1 MYLNL
6 KNKIILLLL
15 LFSSFIGRAQE
26 QEDYTI
32 AILGDKLIPET
43 DQILDQLKDEI
54 KSVVGQSANIV
65 FKDSFILLNDL
76 NLEKAKSNYENML
89 NSKDVDL
96 ILSFG
101 SVNNFVIAKNTVF
114 PKPTILFGVI
124 NDDYITF
131 PEGQVSSNITNLTY
145 ILTPK
150 SYKRDLLQFKEIYP
164 FKKIGI
170 IVDDYLTEIYPVK
183 NTLDKIFETIEAEY
197 VLIPIN
203 KANDIDGKLE
213 SLDAIYLSGGLF
225 FSKDEQISLVNKI
238 NSKRL
243 PSFTSIDEHLS
254 DYGVLLTS
262 QPINNLDQ
270 FFRRIALNIESAVN
284 DENLADLPIYM
295 DLQAK
300 LSLNIETAFQI
311 NFPLKYS
318 FLLKTNIVGNV
329 NQISFQKQ
337 YSLSEVFNQVLD
349 QNLSLKAEQK
359 NIEIASQEV
368 KLSKSEYLPDVSSSL
383 SGTHIDPEL
392 AKVSNGS
399 NPEYSTSGNLTFEQL
414 IFSEQASANIKI
426 QKELKEASIENYNSK
441 QKDAILNSG
450 VAYYNALIAKANYLI
465 NDENLR
471 VTRQNYEIA
480 QQKFDA
486 GETGKSDVLRWKS
499 ELAMAT
505 QNIVTSF
512 TQLNQSFNELNQ
524 ILNNPI
530 GLKIDVLN
538 EDFKNHNDKNDFK
551 FFNMLDDPFLRAKF
565 TQLVEE
571 KAIANA
577 HELKSLQH
585 NINASKR
592 TAMLYQRSKF
602 LPTIGLQ
609 GQYNHTF
616 SKDGAGSKYPTGI
629 VGAPNGYYNVGVQ
642 LSLPIFQKKQR
653 NINRQ
658 KSYIQRDQLNIQ
670 KDETIVS
677 IKRNVNDI
685 ILSIVSQFSNIE
697 LSKVSTEAAKES
709 LELMQISYSNGA
721 TGITSLI
728 DSQQAYFQAQQQQAN
743 ADYNFQLSILQL
755 ERIMSYF
762 FTLHSEEENEA
773 FINQV
778 KERIVQMN

>member
-1 MYLNL
+1 M
-6 KNKIILLLL
+6 KNTFILLLL
-15 LFSSFIGRAQE
+15 IFSSFLGRSQQ

-32 AILGDKLIPET
+32 AILGDKLIPENE
-43 DQILDQLKDEI
+43 QILLQLKEEI

-76 NLEKAKSNYENML
+76 NLEKAKSNYENMVQ
-89 NSKDVDL
+89 SDDVDL

-101 SVNNFVIAKNTVF
+101 SVNNFVIGKNKIF
-114 PKPTILFGVI
+114 SKPVILFGVI
-124 NDDYITF
+124 NDDFITF
-131 PEGQVSSNITNLTY
+131 PEGQISSNITNLTY
-145 ILTPK
+145 ILTPQ

-183 NTLDKIFETIEAEY
+183 NTLNDIFKTIEAEY
-197 VLIPIN
+197 VLIPI
-203 KANDIDGKLE
+203 KQANDVDGKLE
-213 SLDAIYLSGGLF
+213 SLDAVYLSGGLF
-225 FSKDEQISLVNKI
+225 FNKDEQISLVNKI
-238 NSKRL
+238 NQKNL
-243 PSFTSIDEHLS
+243 PSFTSINEHLS

-262 QPINNLDQ
+262 QPVNNLEQ

-284 DENLADLPIYM
+284 GDNLAQLPIYM

-318 FLLKTNIVGNV
+318 FLLRTNIVGNA

-337 YSLSEVFNQVLD
+337 YTLPEVFHQVLN
-349 QNLSLKAEQK
+349 QNLNLKAEQK
-359 NIEIASQEV
+359 NIELANQEV
-368 KLSKSEYLPDVSSSL
+368 KLSKSEYLPDLSTSL
-383 SGTHIDPEL
+383 SGTHLDPEL

-399 NPEYSTSGNLTFEQL
+399 NPEYSTSGNITFEQL

-426 QKELKEASIENYNSK
+426 QKELKEATKETYNAK
-441 QKDAILNSG
+441 EKDAILNAG
-450 VAYYNALIAKANYLI
+450 VAFYNALIAKANFLI

-480 QQKFDA
+480 QQKYDA
-486 GETGKSDVLRWKS
+486 GQTGKSDVLRWKS

-505 QNIVTSF
+505 QNIVNSY

-538 EDFKNHNDKNDFK
+538 SDFKKPGDKDDFK
-551 FFNMLDDPFLRAKF
+551 FFNMLDDPFLRERF
-565 TQLVEE
+565 THLIEE
-571 KAIANA
+571 KAIENA

-585 NINASKR
+585 NISASKR
-592 TAMLYQRSKF
+592 SAMLQQRSKF

-616 SKDGAGSKYPTGI
+616 SRDGEGATYPTGI
-629 VGAPNGYYNVGVQ
+629 TGAPDGYYNVGVQ
-642 LSLPIFQKKQR
+642 VSLPIFQKNQR

-658 KSYIQRDQLNIQ
+658 KSFIQRDQLNIQ

-721 TGITSLI
+721 IGITSLI

-762 FTLHSEEENEA
+762 FSLHSDEENQV
-773 FINQV
+773 FVNQV

>member
-1 MYLNL
+1 M
-6 KNKIILLLL
+6 KNNIILLLL
-15 LFSSFIGRAQE
+15 IFSSFIGRAQQ
-26 QEDYTI
+26 QEDFTV

-43 DQILDQLKDEI
+43 DQILVQLKDEI
-54 KSVVGQSANIV
+54 KSVVGQSANVV
-65 FKDSFILLNDL
+65 FKDSFVLLNDL
-76 NLEKAKSNYENML
+76 NLEKAKNNYEKMVQ
-89 NSKDVDL
+89 SEDVDL

-101 SVNNFVIAKNTVF
+101 SVNNFVIAKNKTF

-124 NDDYITF
+124 NDDFITF
-131 PEGQVSSNITNLTY
+131 PEGQLSSNITNLTY
-145 ILTPK
+145 ILTPQ
-150 SYKRDLLQFKEIYP
+150 SYKRDLLQFKEIFP

-170 IVDDYLTEIYPVK
+170 IVDEYLTEIYPVK
-183 NTLDKIFETIEAEY
+183 NTLDEIFKTIEAEY
-197 VLIPIN
+197 ILIPIN
-203 KANDIDGKLE
+203 QANDIDGKLE
-213 SLDAIYLSGGLF
+213 SLDAVYLSGGLF
-225 FSKDEQISLVNKI
+225 FNKDEQIRLVNKI
-238 NSKRL
+238 NEKKL
-243 PSFTSIDEHLS
+243 PSFTSINEHLS

-270 FFRRIALNIESAVN
+270 FFRRIALNIESAVHG
-284 DENLADLPIYM
+284 DNLAQLPIYM

-318 FLLKTNIVGNV
+318 FLLRTNIVGNA

-337 YSLSEVFNQVLD
+337 YTLDEVFQQVLN

-359 NIEIASQEV
+359 NIDLANQEV
-368 KLSKSEYLPDVSSSL
+368 KLSKSEYLPDLSTSL
-383 SGTHIDPEL
+383 SGTHLDPEL

-399 NPEYSTSGNLTFEQL
+399 NPEYSTSGNITFEQL

-426 QKELKEASIENYNSK
+426 QKELKEASKETYNSK
-441 QKDAILNSG
+441 EKDAILNAG
-450 VAYYNALIAKANYLI
+450 TAYYSALIAKANFLI

-480 QQKFDA
+480 QQKYDA
-486 GETGKSDVLRWKS
+486 GQTGKSDVLRWKS

-505 QNIVTSF
+505 QNIVNSY
-512 TQLNQSFNELNQ
+512 TQLNQSFNELNE

-538 EDFKNHNDKNDFK
+538 ADFKNHNDKNDFK
-551 FFNMLDDPFLRAKF
+551 FFNMLDDPFLRDKF
-565 TQLVEE
+565 THLVEE
-571 KAIANA
+571 RAIENA

-585 NINASKR
+585 NISASKR
-592 TAMLYQRSKF
+592 SAMLYQRSKF

-616 SKDGAGSKYPTGI
+616 SRDGEGSTYPTGFL
-629 VGAPNGYYNVGVQ
+629 GAPDGYYNVGVQ
-642 LSLPIFQKKQR
+642 VSLPIFQKNQR

-658 KSYIQRDQLNIQ
+658 KSFIQRDQLNIQ
-670 KDETIVS
+670 KDQTIVS

-697 LSKVSTEAAKES
+697 LSKVSTDAAKES
-709 LELMQISYSNGA
+709 LELMQVSYSNGA
-721 TGITSLI
+721 IGITSLI

-743 ADYNFQLSILQL
+743 ANYNFQLSILQL

-762 FTLHSEEENEA
+762 FTLHTEEENQV

-778 KERIVQMN
+778 KERIVQN

>member
-1 MYLNL
+1 M
-6 KNKIILLLL
+6 KNNIILLLL
-15 LFSSFIGRAQE
+15 MFSSFLGRAQQ
-26 QEDYTI
+26 QENYTI

-43 DQILDQLKDEI
+43 DQILIQLKDEI

-76 NLEKAKSNYENML
+76 NLEKAKSNYESMVQ
-89 NSKDVDL
+89 SEDVDL

-101 SVNNFVIAKNTVF
+101 SVNNFVIAKNKAF

-124 NDDYITF
+124 NDDFITF

-145 ILTPK
+145 ILTPQ
-150 SYKRDLLQFKEIYP
+150 SYKRDLLQFQEIFP

-170 IVDDYLTEIYPVK
+170 IMDDYLTEIYPVK
-183 NTLDKIFETIEAEY
+183 NTLDEIFKTIEAEY
-197 VLIPIN
+197 VLIPIHQ
-203 KANDIDGKLE
+203 ANDIDGKLE
-213 SLDAIYLSGGLF
+213 SLDAVYLSGGLF
-225 FSKDEQISLVNKI
+225 FNKDEQISLVNKI
-238 NSKRL
+238 NATKL
-243 PSFTSIDEHLS
+243 PSFTSINEHLS
-254 DYGVLLTS
+254 EYGVLLTS

-284 DENLADLPIYM
+284 GNNLAQLPIYM

-318 FLLKTNIVGNV
+318 FLLRTNIVGNA

-337 YSLSEVFNQVLD
+337 YTLPEVLNQVLNE
-349 QNLSLKAEQK
+349 NLNLKAEQK
-359 NIEIASQEV
+359 NIELANQEV
-368 KLSKSEYLPDVSSSL
+368 KLSKSEYLPDLSSSL

-399 NPEYSTSGNLTFEQL
+399 NPEYSTSGNIKFEQL

-426 QKELKEASIENYNSK
+426 QKELKKATKEAYNSK
-441 QKDAILNSG
+441 EKDAILNAG
-450 VAYYNALIAKANYLI
+450 VAYYNALIAKANFLI
-465 NDENLR
+465 NDDNLR

-480 QQKFDA
+480 QQKYFA
-486 GETGKSDVLRWKS
+486 GQTGKSDVLRWKS

-505 QNIVTSF
+505 QNIVNSY

-530 GLKIDVLN
+530 GLKIDVLSN
-538 EDFKNHNDKNDFK
+538 DFKNPGEKNDYK
-551 FFNMLDDPFLRAKF
+551 FFNMLDDPFLREKF
-565 TQLVEE
+565 THFVEE
-571 KAIANA
+571 KAIENA

-585 NINASKR
+585 NISASKR
-592 TAMLYQRSKF
+592 SAMLHQRSKF

-609 GQYNHTF
+609 GQYNQTF
-616 SKDGAGSKYPTGI
+616 SRGGEGTTYPTGFT
-629 VGAPNGYYNVGVQ
+629 GAPDGYYNVGVQ
-642 LSLPIFQKKQR
+642 LSLPIFQKNQR
-653 NINRQ
+653 NIKRQ
-658 KSYIQRDQLNIQ
+658 KSFIQRDQLNIQ
-670 KDETIVS
+670 RDEVIVS

-685 ILSIVSQFSNIE
+685 ILSIISQFSNIE

-721 TGITSLI
+721 IGITSLI

-762 FTLHSEEENEA
+762 FTLHSDEENEV
-773 FINQV
+773 FISQV
-778 KERIVQMN
+778 KKRIVQN

>member
-1 MYLNL
+1 MS
-6 KNKIILLLL
+6 NKIILLLL
-15 LFSSFIGRAQE
+15 IFSSFLGQAQQ

-43 DQILDQLKDEI
+43 DQIFAQLKDEI

-76 NLEKAKSNYENML
+76 NLEKAKSNYEKML
-89 NSKDVDL
+89 ALKDVDL

-101 SVNNFVIAKNTVF
+101 SINNLVIAKNKKF
-114 PKPTILFGVI
+114 PKPVILFGVI
-124 NDDYITF
+124 NDDFITF
-131 PEGQVSSNITNLTY
+131 PKGQVSSNISNLTY

-164 FKKIGI
+164 YRKIGI
-170 IVDDYLTEIYPVK
+170 IVDDYLTKIYPVK
-183 NTLDKIFETIEAEY
+183 NTLDEIFNTIEAEY
-197 VLIPIN
+197 ELIPIN
-203 KANDIDGKLE
+203 QVDDINGKLE
-213 SLDAIYLSGGLF
+213 SLDAVYLSGGLF
-225 FSKDEQISLVNKI
+225 FSKKEQINLVKKLNEK
-238 NSKRL
+238 NL
-243 PSFTSIDEHLS
+243 PTFTSIDEHFS

-284 DENLADLPIYM
+284 GDNLSQLPIYM
-295 DLQAK
+295 DIEAK

-318 FLLKTNIVGNV
+318 FLLRTNIVGDANRL
-329 NQISFQKQ
+329 SSQKQ
-337 YSLSEVFNQVLD
+337 YSLTDVMHQVLD
-349 QNLSLKAEQK
+349 KNLSLKAEQK
-359 NIEIASQEV
+359 NIQLAGQEI
-368 KLSKSEYLPDVSSSL
+368 KLSKSEYLPDLSASA
-383 SGTHIDPEL
+383 SGTYIDPEL

-399 NPEYSTSGNLTFEQL
+399 NPEYSTTGNVKLEQL

-426 QKELKEASIENYNSK
+426 QKELAKATRESYNSK
-441 QKDAILNSG
+441 EKDAILNSG
-450 VAYYNALIAKANYLI
+450 IAYYNALIAKANFLI
-465 NDENLR
+465 NNENLR

-480 QQKFDA
+480 QQKYNA

-505 QNIVTSF
+505 QNIVNSF

-538 EDFKNHNDKNDFK
+538 TDIKDSEKENNWK
-551 FFNMLDDPFLRAKF
+551 FFTMLDDPFLRKKF
-565 TQLVEE
+565 TLFVEE
-571 KAIANA
+571 TAIENA
-577 HELKSLQH
+577 HELKSLQY
-585 NINASKR
+585 NISASKR
-592 TAMLYQRSKF
+592 SELLYKRSKYS
-602 LPTIGLQ
+602 PTIGLQ

-616 SKDGAGSKYPTGI
+616 SRGGEGSKYPIGFTGT
-629 VGAPNGYYNVGVQ
+629 PDGYYNVSVQ
-642 LSLPIFQKKQR
+642 VSLPVFQKNQR

-658 KSYIQRDQLNIQ
+658 KSFIQSEQLNIQ
-670 KDETIVS
+670 KNETIVS
-677 IKRNVNDI
+677 IKRNAGDI
-685 ILSIVSQFSNIE
+685 ILAIISQFSSIE

-709 LELMQISYSNGA
+709 LDLMQVSYSNGA
-721 TGITSLI
+721 IGITSLI

-743 ADYNFQLSILQL
+743 ATYNFQLSILQL

-762 FTLHSEEENEA
+762 FTLHTEDENQI

-778 KERIVQMN
+778 KNRIIQLN

>member
-1 MYLNL
+1 M
-6 KNKIILLLL
+6 KNHIILLLL
-15 LFSSFIGRAQE
+15 IFSSFIGRAQQ
-26 QEDYTI
+26 QEDFTV

-43 DQILDQLKDEI
+43 DQILVQLKDEI
-54 KSVVGQSANIV
+54 KSVVGQSANVV
-65 FKDSFILLNDL
+65 FKDSFVLLNDL
-76 NLEKAKSNYENML
+76 NLEKAKSNYERMVQ
-89 NSKDVDL
+89 SEDVDL

-101 SVNNFVIAKNTVF
+101 SVNNFVIAKNKTF

-124 NDDYITF
+124 NDDFITF
-131 PEGQVSSNITNLTY
+131 PEGQLSSNITNLTY
-145 ILTPK
+145 ILTPQ
-150 SYKRDLLQFKEIYP
+150 SYKRDLLQFKEIFP

-170 IVDDYLTEIYPVK
+170 IVDEYLTEIYPVK
-183 NTLDKIFETIEAEY
+183 NTLDEIFKTIEAEY
-197 VLIPIN
+197 ILIPIN
-203 KANDIDGKLE
+203 QANDIDGKLE
-213 SLDAIYLSGGLF
+213 SLDAVYLSGGLF
-225 FSKDEQISLVNKI
+225 FNKDEQIRLVNKI
-238 NSKRL
+238 NEKKL
-243 PSFTSIDEHLS
+243 PSFTSINEHLS

-270 FFRRIALNIESAVN
+270 FFRRIALNIESAVHG
-284 DENLADLPIYM
+284 DNLAQLPIYM

-318 FLLKTNIVGNV
+318 FLLRTNIVGNA

-337 YSLSEVFNQVLD
+337 YTLDEVFQQVLN

-359 NIEIASQEV
+359 NIDLANQEV
-368 KLSKSEYLPDVSSSL
+368 KLSKSEYLPDLSTSL
-383 SGTHIDPEL
+383 SGTHLDPEL

-399 NPEYSTSGNLTFEQL
+399 NPEYSTSGNITFEQL

-426 QKELKEASIENYNSK
+426 QKELKEASKETYNSK
-441 QKDAILNSG
+441 EKDAILNAG
-450 VAYYNALIAKANYLI
+450 TAYYSALIAKANFLI

-480 QQKFDA
+480 QQKYDA
-486 GETGKSDVLRWKS
+486 GQTGKSDVLRWKS

-505 QNIVTSF
+505 QNIVNSY
-512 TQLNQSFNELNQ
+512 TQLNQSFNELNE

-538 EDFKNHNDKNDFK
+538 ADFKNHNDKNDFK
-551 FFNMLDDPFLRAKF
+551 FFNMLDDPFLRDKF
-565 TQLVEE
+565 THLVEE
-571 KAIANA
+571 RAIENA

-585 NINASKR
+585 NISASKR
-592 TAMLYQRSKF
+592 SAMLYQRSKF

-616 SKDGAGSKYPTGI
+616 SRDGEGSTYPTGFL
-629 VGAPNGYYNVGVQ
+629 GAPDGYYNVGVQ
-642 LSLPIFQKKQR
+642 VSLPIFQKNQR

-658 KSYIQRDQLNIQ
+658 KSFIQRDQLNIQ
-670 KDETIVS
+670 KDQTIVS

-697 LSKVSTEAAKES
+697 LSKVSTDAAKES
-709 LELMQISYSNGA
+709 LELMQVSYSNGA
-721 TGITSLI
+721 IGITSLI

-743 ADYNFQLSILQL
+743 ANYNFQLSILQL

-762 FTLHSEEENEA
+762 FTLHTEEENQV

-778 KERIVQMN
+778 KERIVQN

>member
-1 MYLNL
+1 M
-6 KNKIILLLL
+6 KNKIIFLLLI
-15 LFSSFIGRAQE
+15 FSSFIGRAQQ

-43 DQILDQLKDEI
+43 DQILVQLKDEI

-76 NLEKAKSNYENML
+76 NLEKASDNYEKML
-89 NSKDVDL
+89 KSPDVDL

-101 SVNNFVIAKNTVF
+101 SVNNYVIAKNKIF
-114 PKPTILFGVI
+114 PKPVILFGVI
-124 NDDYITF
+124 NDDFITF
-131 PEGQVSSNITNLTY
+131 PEGQVSSNIPNLTY
-145 ILTPK
+145 ILTPQ
-150 SYKRDLLQFKEIYP
+150 SYKRDLLH

-170 IVDDYLTEIYPVK
+170 IVDDYLTKIHPVK
-183 NTLDKIFETIEAEY
+183 ETLDEIFKTIEAEY
-197 VLIPIN
+197 VLITIN
-203 KANDIDGKLE
+203 QANDIDGKLD
-213 SLDAIYLSGGLF
+213 SLDAVYLSGGLF
-225 FSKDEQISLVNKI
+225 FSKDEQANLVNKI
-238 NSKRL
+238 NERKL
-243 PSFTSIDEHLS
+243 PSFTSIDEHFS
-254 DYGVLLTS
+254 DYGILLTS

-284 DENLADLPIYM
+284 GDNLAQLPIYM
-295 DLQAK
+295 DIEAK

-311 NFPLKYS
+311 HFPLKYS

-337 YSLSEVFNQVLD
+337 YTLPEVMKQVLD
-349 QNLSLKAEQK
+349 QNLNLKAEQK
-359 NIEIASQEV
+359 NIELASQEV
-368 KLSKSEYLPDVSSSL
+368 KLSKSEYLPDLSSSF
-383 SGTHIDPEL
+383 SGAYLDPEL

-399 NPEYSTSGNLTFEQL
+399 NPEYSTSGNIKFEQL

-426 QKELKEASIENYNSK
+426 QKELKKAIKENYNSEE
-441 QKDAILNSG
+441 KDAILNAG
-450 VAYYNALIAKANYLI
+450 VAYYNALIAKANFLI

-480 QQKFDA
+480 QQKYDA
-486 GETGKSDVLRWKS
+486 GQTGKSDVLRWKS

-505 QNIVTSF
+505 QNIVNSY

-538 EDFKNHNDKNDFK
+538 EDFKNSHGKNDNK
-551 FFNMLDDPFLRAKF
+551 FFNILDDPFSREKF
-565 TQLVEE
+565 TRLVEE
-571 KAIANA
+571 KAIENA

-585 NINASKR
+585 NISASKR
-592 TAMLYQRSKF
+592 SAMLYQRSKF

-609 GQYNHTF
+609 GEYNHTF
-616 SKDGAGSKYPTGI
+616 SRSGEGTKYPTGFI
-629 VGAPNGYYNVGVQ
+629 GSPDGYYNVGVQ
-642 LSLPIFQKKQR
+642 VSLPIFQKNQR

-658 KSYIQRDQLNIQ
+658 KSFIQRDQLNIQ
-670 KDETIVS
+670 RNDAIAS

-697 LSKVSTEAAKES
+697 LSKISTEAAKES
-709 LELMQISYSNGA
+709 LELMQVSYSNGA
-721 TGITSLI
+721 IGITSLI
-728 DSQQAYFQAQQQQAN
+728 DSQQAYFQAQYQQAN

-762 FTLHSEEENEA
+762 FTLHSDEENQI

-778 KERIVQMN
+778 KEQIVQN

>member
-1 MYLNL
+1 M
-6 KNKIILLLL
+6 KNNIILLLL
-15 LFSSFIGRAQE
+15 IFSSFIGRAQQ
-26 QEDYTI
+26 QEDFTV

-43 DQILDQLKDEI
+43 DQILVQLKDEI
-54 KSVVGQSANIV
+54 KSVVGQSANVV
-65 FKDSFILLNDL
+65 FKDSFVLLNDL
-76 NLEKAKSNYENML
+76 NLEKAKSNYERMVQ
-89 NSKDVDL
+89 SDDVDL

-101 SVNNFVIAKNTVF
+101 SVNNFVIAKNKTF

-124 NDDYITF
+124 NDDFITF
-131 PEGQVSSNITNLTY
+131 PEGQLSSNITNLTY
-145 ILTPK
+145 ILTPQ
-150 SYKRDLLQFKEIYP
+150 SYKRDLLQFKEIFP

-170 IVDDYLTEIYPVK
+170 IVDEYLTEIYPVK
-183 NTLDKIFETIEAEY
+183 NTLDEIFKTIEAEY
-197 VLIPIN
+197 ILIPIN
-203 KANDIDGKLE
+203 QANDIDGKLE
-213 SLDAIYLSGGLF
+213 SLDAVYLSGGLF
-225 FSKDEQISLVNKI
+225 FNKDEQIRLVNKI
-238 NSKRL
+238 NEKKL
-243 PSFTSIDEHLS
+243 PSFTSINEHLS

-270 FFRRIALNIESAVN
+270 FFRRIALNIESAVHG
-284 DENLADLPIYM
+284 DNLAQLPIYM

-318 FLLKTNIVGNV
+318 FLLRTNIVGNA

-337 YSLSEVFNQVLD
+337 YTLDEVFQQVLN

-359 NIEIASQEV
+359 NIDLANQEV
-368 KLSKSEYLPDVSSSL
+368 KLSKSEYLPDLSTSL
-383 SGTHIDPEL
+383 SGTHLDPEL

-399 NPEYSTSGNLTFEQL
+399 NPEYSTSGNITFEQL

-426 QKELKEASIENYNSK
+426 QKELKEASKETYNSK
-441 QKDAILNSG
+441 EKDAILNAG
-450 VAYYNALIAKANYLI
+450 TAYYSALIAKANFLI

-480 QQKFDA
+480 QQKYDA
-486 GETGKSDVLRWKS
+486 GQTGKSDVLRWKS

-505 QNIVTSF
+505 QNIVNSY
-512 TQLNQSFNELNQ
+512 TQLNQSFNELNE

-538 EDFKNHNDKNDFK
+538 ADFKNHNDKNDFK
-551 FFNMLDDPFLRAKF
+551 FFNMLDDPFLRDKF
-565 TQLVEE
+565 THLVEE
-571 KAIANA
+571 RAIENA

-585 NINASKR
+585 NISASKR
-592 TAMLYQRSKF
+592 SAMLYQRSKF

-616 SKDGAGSKYPTGI
+616 SRDGEGSTYPTGFL
-629 VGAPNGYYNVGVQ
+629 GAPDGYYNVGVQ
-642 LSLPIFQKKQR
+642 VSLPIFQKNQR

-658 KSYIQRDQLNIQ
+658 KSFIQRDQLNIQ
-670 KDETIVS
+670 KDQTIVS

-697 LSKVSTEAAKES
+697 LSKVSTDAAKES
-709 LELMQISYSNGA
+709 LELMQVSYSNGA
-721 TGITSLI
+721 IGITSLI

-743 ADYNFQLSILQL
+743 ANYNFQLSILQL

-762 FTLHSEEENEA
+762 FTLHTEEENQV

-778 KERIVQMN
+778 KERIVQN

>member
-1 MYLNL
+1 M

-15 LFSSFIGRAQE
+15 IFSAFIGRAQQ

-43 DQILDQLKDEI
+43 NEILIQLKDEI

-76 NLEKAKSNYENML
+76 NLEKAKSNYEKML
-89 NSKDVDL
+89 QLPDVDL

-101 SVNNFVIAKNTVF
+101 SVNNYVIAKNKAF
-114 PKPTILFGVI
+114 PKPVILFGVI
-124 NDDYITF
+124 NDDFITF
-131 PEGQVSSNITNLTY
+131 PEGQVSSNIPNLTY

-150 SYKRDLLQFKEIYP
+150 SYKRDLLQFKEIFP

-170 IVDDYLTEIYPVK
+170 IVDDYLTKIHPVK
-183 NTLDKIFETIEAEY
+183 ETLDEIFRTIEAEY
-197 VLIPIN
+197 VLITIN
-203 KANDIDGKLE
+203 QAIDIDSKLD
-213 SLDAIYLSGGLF
+213 SLDAVYLSGGLF
-225 FSKDEQISLVNKI
+225 FSKDEQASLINKI
-238 NSKRL
+238 NEQKL
-243 PSFTSIDEHLS
+243 PSFTSIDEHFS
-254 DYGVLLTS
+254 DYGILLTS

-270 FFRRIALNIESAVN
+270 FFRRIALNIESAVHG
-284 DENLADLPIYM
+284 DNLAQLPIYM
-295 DLQAK
+295 DIEAK

-318 FLLKTNIVGNV
+318 FLLRTNIVGNA

-337 YSLSEVFNQVLD
+337 YTLPEVMKQVLD
-349 QNLSLKAEQK
+349 KNLNLKAEQK
-359 NIEIASQEV
+359 NIELASQEI
-368 KLSKSEYLPDVSSSL
+368 KLSKSEYLPDL
-383 SGTHIDPEL
+383 STSFNGAYLDPEL

-399 NPEYSTSGNLTFEQL
+399 NPEYSTTGNITFEQL

-426 QKELKEASIENYNSK
+426 QKELKKATKENYNSK
-441 QKDAILNSG
+441 EKDAILNAG
-450 VAYYNALIAKANYLI
+450 VAYYNALIAKANFLI

-486 GETGKSDVLRWKS
+486 GQTGKSDVLRWKS

-505 QNIVTSF
+505 QNIVNSY

-538 EDFKNHNDKNDFK
+538 KDFKNSQDKKDNK
-551 FFNMLDDPFLRAKF
+551 FFNMLDNPFLREQF
-565 TQLVEE
+565 TRLVEE
-571 KAIANA
+571 KAIENA
-577 HELKSLQH
+577 HELKSLQY
-585 NINASKR
+585 NISASKR

-616 SKDGAGSKYPTGI
+616 SRGGEGAKFPTGFT
-629 VGAPNGYYNVGVQ
+629 GSPDGYYNVGVQ
-642 LSLPIFQKKQR
+642 VNLPIFQKNQR

-658 KSYIQRDQLNIQ
+658 KSFIQRDQLNIQ
-670 KDETIVS
+670 RDDAIAS

-709 LELMQISYSNGA
+709 LELMQVSYSNGA
-721 TGITSLI
+721 IGITSLI

-762 FTLHSEEENEA
+762 FTLHSEEENRI
-773 FINQV
+773 FINQI
-778 KERIVQMN
+778 KEQIVQN

>member
-1 MYLNL
+1 M
-6 KNKIILLLL
+6 KNNIILLLL
-15 LFSSFIGRAQE
+15 IFSSFIGRAQQ
-26 QEDYTI
+26 QEDYTV

-43 DQILDQLKDEI
+43 DQILVQLKDEI

-76 NLEKAKSNYENML
+76 NLEKAKSNYESMVQ
-89 NSKDVDL
+89 SEDVDL

-101 SVNNFVIAKNTVF
+101 SVNNFVIAKNKVF
-114 PKPTILFGVI
+114 LKPTILFGVI
-124 NDDYITF
+124 NDDFITF

-150 SYKRDLLQFKEIYP
+150 SYKRDLLQFKEIFP

-170 IVDDYLTEIYPVK
+170 IVDEYLTEIYPVK
-183 NTLDKIFETIEAEY
+183 NTLDEIFKTIEAEY
-197 VLIPIN
+197 ILIPIN
-203 KANDIDGKLE
+203 EANDIDGKLE
-213 SLDAIYLSGGLF
+213 YLDAVYLSGGLF
-225 FSKDEQISLVNKI
+225 FNKDEQISLVNKI
-238 NSKRL
+238 NVKKL

-284 DENLADLPIYM
+284 GDDLAHLPIYM

-300 LSLNIETAFQI
+300 LSLNIQTAFQI

-318 FLLKTNIVGNV
+318 FLLRTNIVGNA

-337 YSLSEVFNQVLD
+337 YTLPKVMEQVLNK
-349 QNLSLKAEQK
+349 NLNLKAEQK
-359 NIEIASQEV
+359 NIDLASQEV
-368 KLSKSEYLPDVSSSL
+368 KLSKSEYLPDLSTSL
-383 SGTHIDPEL
+383 SGTHLDPEL

-399 NPEYSTSGNLTFEQL
+399 NPEYSTSGNITFEQL

-426 QKELKEASIENYNSK
+426 QKELEKATVETYNSK
-441 QKDAILNSG
+441 EKDAILNAG
-450 VAYYNALIAKANYLI
+450 TAYYSALIAKANFLI

-480 QQKFDA
+480 QQKYDA

-505 QNIVTSF
+505 QNIVNSY

-538 EDFKNHNDKNDFK
+538 EDIKNPDEKDDYK
-551 FFNMLDDPFLRAKF
+551 FFNMLDDPFLREKF
-565 TQLVEE
+565 TRLVEE
-571 KAIANA
+571 RAIENA

-585 NINASKR
+585 NISASKR
-592 TAMLYQRSKF
+592 SAMLYQRSKF
-602 LPTIGLQ
+602 LPTVGLQ

-616 SKDGAGSKYPTGI
+616 TRGGEGTKYPTGFT
-629 VGAPNGYYNVGVQ
+629 GSPDGYYNIGVQ
-642 LSLPIFQKKQR
+642 ISLPIFQKNQR
-653 NINRQ
+653 NTNRQ
-658 KSYIQRDQLNIQ
+658 KSYIQLDQLNIQ
-670 KDETIVS
+670 RDDVIVS
-677 IKRNVNDI
+677 IKKNVNDI

-721 TGITSLI
+721 IGITSLI

-762 FTLHSEEENEA
+762 FTLHSEEENQV

-778 KERIVQMN
+778 KERIVQN

>member
-1 MYLNL
+1 M
-6 KNKIILLLL
+6 KNKIILIIL
-15 LFSSFIGRAQE
+15 LFTSIAGFAQ
-26 QEDYTI
+26 QQKDYHI

-43 DQILDQLKDEI
+43 DQILIQLKDEI

-65 FKDSFILLNDL
+65 FKDSFVLLNDL
-76 NLEKAKSNYENML
+76 NLDKAKSNYENMVQ
-89 NSKDVDL
+89 SDDVDL

-101 SVNNFVIAKNTVF
+101 SVNNYVIAKNKAF
-114 PKPTILFGVI
+114 PKPVILFGVI
-124 NDDYITF
+124 NDDFITF
-131 PEGQVSSNITNLTY
+131 PEGQLSSNIPNLTY

-150 SYKRDLLQFKEIYP
+150 SYKRDLLQFKEIFP

-170 IVDDYLTEIYPVK
+170 IVDDYLTKIHPVK
-183 NTLDKIFETIEAEY
+183 ETIDEIFKTIEAEY
-197 VLIPIN
+197 VLITIN
-203 KANDIDGKLE
+203 QANDIDGKLK
-213 SLDAIYLSGGLF
+213 SLDAVYLSGGLF
-225 FSKDEQISLVNKI
+225 FSKDEQARLVNKI
-238 NSKRL
+238 NERKL
-243 PSFTSIDEHLS
+243 PSFTSIDEHFS

-270 FFRRIALNIESAVN
+270 FFRRIALNIESAVHG
-284 DENLADLPIYM
+284 DNLAQLPIYM
-295 DLQAK
+295 DIEAK

-318 FLLKTNIVGNV
+318 FLLRTNIVGNA

-337 YSLSEVFNQVLD
+337 YTLHEVLEQVLD
-349 QNLSLKAEQK
+349 QNLNLKAEQK
-359 NIEIASQEV
+359 NIELANQEV
-368 KLSKSEYLPDVSSSL
+368 KLSKSEYLPDL
-383 SGTHIDPEL
+383 STSFSGAYLDPEL

-399 NPEYSTSGNLTFEQL
+399 NPEYSTSGNIKFEQL

-426 QKELKEASIENYNSK
+426 QKELKKATKESYNSK
-441 QKDAILNSG
+441 EKDAILNAG
-450 VAYYNALIAKANYLI
+450 VAYYNSLISKANFLI

-486 GETGKSDVLRWKS
+486 GQTGKSDVLRWKS

-505 QNIVTSF
+505 QNIVNSY

-538 EDFKNHNDKNDFK
+538 EDFKNSGDKGDFK
-551 FFNMLDDPFLRAKF
+551 FFNMLDDPFLREKF
-565 TQLVEE
+565 TRIVEE
-571 KAIANA
+571 KAIENA

-585 NINASKR
+585 NISASKR

-616 SKDGAGSKYPTGI
+616 SRDGEGSKYPTGFT
-629 VGAPNGYYNVGVQ
+629 GSPDGYYNVGVQ
-642 LSLPIFQKKQR
+642 VSLPIFQKNQR

-658 KSYIQRDQLNIQ
+658 KSFIQRDQLNIQ
-670 KDETIVS
+670 RDDAIVS
-677 IKRNVNDI
+677 IKRNINDI

-709 LELMQISYSNGA
+709 LELMQVSYSNGA
-721 TGITSLI
+721 IGITSLI

-762 FTLHSEEENEA
+762 FTLHSEEENQI

-778 KERIVQMN
+778 RKQIVQN

>member
-1 MYLNL
+1 M

-15 LFSSFIGRAQE
+15 VFSSFMGKAQQ

-43 DQILDQLKDEI
+43 DQILVQLKDEI

-76 NLEKAKSNYENML
+76 NLEKAKENYEKML
-89 NSKDVDL
+89 QSTDVDL

-101 SVNNFVIAKNTVF
+101 SVNNFVIAKNKTF
-114 PKPTILFGVI
+114 SKPVILFGVI
-124 NDDYITF
+124 NDDFITF
-131 PEGQVSSNITNLTY
+131 PEGQVSSNIPNLTY
-145 ILTPK
+145 ILTPQ
-150 SYKRDLLQFKEIYP
+150 SYERDLFQFKEIFP

-183 NTLDKIFETIEAEY
+183 ETLDEIFKSIEAEY
-197 VLIPIN
+197 ILIPIN
-203 KANDIDGKLE
+203 QANDIDNKLE

-225 FSKDEQISLVNKI
+225 FKKEEQINLVNKL
-238 NSKRL
+238 NERKL
-243 PSFTSIDEHLS
+243 PSFTSLNKHYS

-262 QPINNLDQ
+262 QPINELDQ

-284 DENLADLPIYM
+284 GGNLAQLPIYM
-295 DLQAK
+295 DLESK

-311 NFPLKYS
+311 NFPIKYS
-318 FLLKTNIVGNV
+318 FLLRTNIVGNA

-337 YSLSEVFNQVLD
+337 YSLHEVMEQVLD
-349 QNLSLKAEQK
+349 QNLNLKAEQK
-359 NIEIASQEV
+359 NIELASQEV
-368 KLSKSEYLPDVSSSL
+368 KLSKSEYLPDLSTSF
-383 SGTHIDPEL
+383 SGTHLDPEL
-392 AKVSNGS
+392 AKASNGS
-399 NPEYSTSGNLTFEQL
+399 NPEYSTSGNIKFEQL

-426 QKELKEASIENYNSK
+426 QKELKKATKEAYNSK
-441 QKDAILNSG
+441 EKDAILNAG
-450 VAYYNALIAKANYLI
+450 VAYYNALIAKANFLI

-480 QQKFDA
+480 QQKYDA
-486 GETGKSDVLRWKS
+486 GQTGKSDVLRWKS

-505 QNIVTSF
+505 QNIVNSY

-538 EDFKNHNDKNDFK
+538 ADFKKPGEKDDSK
-551 FFNMLDDPFLRAKF
+551 FFNMLDDPFLRDRF
-565 TQLVEE
+565 TRLVEE
-571 KAIANA
+571 KAIENA

-585 NINASKR
+585 NISASKR
-592 TAMLYQRSKF
+592 TAMLHQRSKF
-602 LPTIGLQ
+602 LPTVGLQ

-616 SKDGAGSKYPTGI
+616 SREGEGTSYPTGFT
-629 VGAPNGYYNVGVQ
+629 GAPDGYYNVGVQ
-642 LSLPIFQKKQR
+642 VSLPIFQKNQR

-658 KSYIQRDQLNIQ
+658 KSFIQRDQLNIQ

-709 LELMQISYSNGA
+709 LELMQVSYSNGA
-721 TGITSLI
+721 IGITSLI

-762 FTLHSEEENEA
+762 FTLHSNEENQI
-773 FINQV
+773 FINQI
-778 KERIVQMN
+778 KERIIQN

>member
-1 MYLNL
+1 M
-6 KNKIILLLL
+6 KNNIILLLL
-15 LFSSFIGRAQE
+15 IFSSFIGRAQQ
-26 QEDYTI
+26 QEDFTV

-43 DQILDQLKDEI
+43 DQILVQLKDEI
-54 KSVVGQSANIV
+54 KSVVGQSANVV
-65 FKDSFILLNDL
+65 FKDSFVLLNDL
-76 NLEKAKSNYENML
+76 NLEKAKSNYERMVQ
-89 NSKDVDL
+89 SEDVDL

-101 SVNNFVIAKNTVF
+101 SVNNFVIAKNKTF

-124 NDDYITF
+124 NDDFITF
-131 PEGQVSSNITNLTY
+131 PEGQLSSNITNLTY
-145 ILTPK
+145 ILTPQ
-150 SYKRDLLQFKEIYP
+150 SYKRDLLQFKEIFP

-170 IVDDYLTEIYPVK
+170 IVDEYLTEIYPVK
-183 NTLDKIFETIEAEY
+183 NTLDEIFKTIEAEY
-197 VLIPIN
+197 ILIPIN
-203 KANDIDGKLE
+203 QANDIDGKLE
-213 SLDAIYLSGGLF
+213 SLDAVYLSGGLF
-225 FSKDEQISLVNKI
+225 FNKDEQIRLVNKI
-238 NSKRL
+238 NEKKL
-243 PSFTSIDEHLS
+243 PSFTSINEHLS

-270 FFRRIALNIESAVN
+270 FFRRIALNIESAVHG
-284 DENLADLPIYM
+284 DNLAQLPIYM

-318 FLLKTNIVGNV
+318 FLLRTNIVGNA

-337 YSLSEVFNQVLD
+337 YTLDEVFQQVLN

-359 NIEIASQEV
+359 NIDLANQEV
-368 KLSKSEYLPDVSSSL
+368 KLSKSEYLPDLSTSL
-383 SGTHIDPEL
+383 SGTHLDPEL

-399 NPEYSTSGNLTFEQL
+399 NPEYSTSGNITFEQL

-426 QKELKEASIENYNSK
+426 QKELKEASKETYNSK
-441 QKDAILNSG
+441 EKDAILNAG
-450 VAYYNALIAKANYLI
+450 TAYYSALIAKANFLI

-480 QQKFDA
+480 QQKYDA
-486 GETGKSDVLRWKS
+486 GQTGKSDVLRWKS

-505 QNIVTSF
+505 QNIVNSY
-512 TQLNQSFNELNQ
+512 TQLNQSFNELNE

-538 EDFKNHNDKNDFK
+538 ADFKNHNDKNDFK
-551 FFNMLDDPFLRAKF
+551 FFNMLDDPFLRDKF
-565 TQLVEE
+565 THLVEE
-571 KAIANA
+571 RAIENA

-585 NINASKR
+585 NISASKR
-592 TAMLYQRSKF
+592 SAMLYQRSKF

-616 SKDGAGSKYPTGI
+616 SRDGEGSTYPTGFL
-629 VGAPNGYYNVGVQ
+629 GAPDGYYNVGVQ
-642 LSLPIFQKKQR
+642 VSLPIFQKNQR

-658 KSYIQRDQLNIQ
+658 KSFIQRDQLNIQ
-670 KDETIVS
+670 KDQTIVS

-697 LSKVSTEAAKES
+697 LSKVSTDAAKES
-709 LELMQISYSNGA
+709 LELMQVSYSNGA
-721 TGITSLI
+721 IGITSLI

-743 ADYNFQLSILQL
+743 ANYNFQLSILQL

-762 FTLHSEEENEA
+762 FTLHTEEENQV

-778 KERIVQMN
+778 KERIVQN